1 MPFAHGDIRRSG
13 RVVEIGFS
21 HCRRKA
27 IEARNIRTRA
37 PRSSESIVAKG
48 QRTTPFGFA
57 AWIEIDLIA
66 LQRNLHIFMEFLFS
80 IFDRLCHSS
89 IGTTTKS
96 NFRRQVMEE
105 FRDILQIVEGLKKN
119 NPTKR
124 YLIEMMVISLLATL
138 TGRSS
143 YESFEQFAQANF
155 ESLRGFMR
163 LQGGPPNQYDF
174 SALFDALDP
183 KQFESVMASFAMHLL
198 EAFSEGQIAVDG
210 EALESG
216 FAEISQRSPLNLV
229 QAFLP
234 GVGLAF
240 GQVKADGKSSEATA
254 LPSLLDILNLEG
266 RTAIVYAL
274 HNLRDLSAQIVEKG
288 GAYVIPVKSDQ
299 RPLYEDVQLWF
310 DNPEA
315 LKEMLSFQSNDR
327 GHGRNETFKAMVSH
341 DVGWLQGRHDW
352 PGLKAVG
359 MTESA
364 HEQKGRAEQRSVDH
378 FIMSREITPERL
390 KDLTLRPQGT
400 KNRFRWVLDVVLDED
415 R

>member
-1 MPFAHGDIRRSG
+1 
-13 RVVEIGFS
+13 
-21 HCRRKA
+21 
-27 IEARNIRTRA
+27 
-37 PRSSESIVAKG
+37 
-48 QRTTPFGFA
+48 
-57 AWIEIDLIA
+57 
-66 LQRNLHIFMEFLFS
+66 
-80 IFDRLCHSS
+80 
-89 IGTTTKS
+89 
-96 NFRRQVMEE
+96 MEE

-274 HNLRDLSAQIVEKG
+274 HNLRDASAQIVEKG

-364 HEQKGRAEQRSVDH
+364 RERKGRAEQQSVDH